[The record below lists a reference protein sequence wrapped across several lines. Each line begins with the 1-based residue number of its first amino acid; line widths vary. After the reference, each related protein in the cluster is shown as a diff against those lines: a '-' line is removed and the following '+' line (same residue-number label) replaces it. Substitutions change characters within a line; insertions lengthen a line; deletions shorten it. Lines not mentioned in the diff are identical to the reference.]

1 MSISPAQTR
10 AARVWLDWTQAELAT
25 RASVGL
31 STVRDLEAAKREP
44 IANNLAA
51 IRRALESG
59 GAEAFLTATDGLPTP
74 TPPTGRGDSTS
85 AIQSPAGK
93 SGERPGI
100 AGHGSHSKR
109 SRRSIQAQ

>member
-10 AARVWLDWTQAELAT
+10 AARVWLDWTQAELAA

-59 GAEAFLTATDGLPTP
+59 GAEAFLKATDGLATAAIGDGRGLPETP
-74 TPPTGRGDSTS
+74 TANR
-85 AIQSPAGK
+85 QSEPQAPK
-93 SGERPGI
+93 
-100 AGHGSHSKR
+100 
-109 SRRSIQAQ
+109 SRRPRPRKRTPRESQA